1 MNIIDSIKTSIL
13 TPIHPAGTPFIAL
26 FLDFERTVEA
36 APFLKAYTYEQVA
49 IYSSIILIGI
59 FMIRIVTAYIVNN
72 FVLSVAFNR
81 QVELRSSLIK
91 AIHDQSYLE
100 RLNKTTGH
108 YTAAIISFCTEY
120 TSTAISMLR
129 ACAEIISV
137 SFIIALLIIT
147 DWLLFFLTLALAG
160 TVLIIAITF
169 FSKQFSMIGEV
180 KNEGR
185 RRFTD
190 AVADSVNGLKEIKI
204 LKISDFF
211 KEKVIEGAKVTA
223 SAEKKLYLYTIVPR
237 YFIECLLVIII
248 CGILVFSVLVN
259 GGVMDTIATLTV
271 FLVASVRLL
280 PSLNAI
286 FQNFNIINLE
296 MDSVQKLYV
305 ELSQNMNLLEA
316 SERAV
321 NKDINFNY
329 KNFKNLN
336 LSNLQFS
343 YGDKR
348 VIKNLNLNVKR
359 GDFIG
364 LLGKS
369 GEGKTTLVDL
379 ILGIHEPKSGEI
391 SVNGISIFE
400 NMESWRNNLAYLPQE
415 TFLINTSIAENIAIG
430 EIIDSKIESKIND
443 AINKAGLR
451 HVIDDLENGI
461 FTQIGEKG
469 LMLSGGQRQR
479 VSLARAFY
487 KKRNIFIFDESTSA
501 LDAESATRILDH
513 IYQMSLDGSTIIL
526 ISHNESTLRRC
537 SRKIRILDGQ
547 IVEDIGL

>member
-1 MNIIDSIKTSIL
+1 M
-13 TPIHPAGTPFIAL
+13 
-26 FLDFERTVEA
+26 
-36 APFLKAYTYEQVA
+36 
-49 IYSSIILIGI
+49 
-59 FMIRIVTAYIVNN
+59 
-72 FVLSVAFNR
+72 
-81 QVELRSSLIK
+81 
-91 AIHDQSYLE
+91 
-100 RLNKTTGH
+100 
-108 YTAAIISFCTEY
+108 
-120 TSTAISMLR
+120 
-129 ACAEIISV
+129 
-137 SFIIALLIIT
+137 
-147 DWLLFFLTLALAG
+147 
-160 TVLIIAITF
+160 
-169 FSKQFSMIGEV
+169 
-180 KNEGR
+180 
-185 RRFTD
+185 
-190 AVADSVNGLKEIKI
+190 
-204 LKISDFF
+204 
-211 KEKVIEGAKVTA
+211 
-223 SAEKKLYLYTIVPR
+223 
-237 YFIECLLVIII
+237 III